1 MAIGRE
7 GPTLRS
13 GQAPTGQDLV
23 AKVSFTGPLAIC
35 TDILIVTTTSCGALS
50 GRPGAGSTP
59 ERSNEASMPRI
70 DRFPIMRSGFLP

>member
-23 AKVSFTGPLAIC
+23 AKVSFTRPLAI
-35 TDILIVTTTSCGALS
+35 
-50 GRPGAGSTP
+50 
-59 ERSNEASMPRI
+59 
-70 DRFPIMRSGFLP
+70 